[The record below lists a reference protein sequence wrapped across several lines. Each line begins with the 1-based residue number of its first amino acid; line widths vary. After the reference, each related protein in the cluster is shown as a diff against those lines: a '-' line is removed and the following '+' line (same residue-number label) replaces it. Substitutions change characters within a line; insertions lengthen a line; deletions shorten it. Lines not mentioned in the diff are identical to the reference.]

1 MASTQPAPA
10 DTVVSFAFHAAKAAQ
25 TLQGACL
32 TPHDRMQMSAW
43 HDKARLAGY
52 DRMVIHDRDEGDAS
66 EVGNFLSVY
75 RRGQAWSRWGFAR
88 SGARIRAWCCLTG
101 ADVGDFASLSD
112 ALHSVLAGTAAQ
124 PRTATVT
131 QLITRARLGSAA

>member
-1 MASTQPAPA
+1 MQ
-10 DTVVSFAFHAAKAAQ
+10 VAAWQ
-25 TLQGACL
+25 
-32 TPHDRMQMSAW
+32 DRA
-43 HDKARLAGY
+43 KLAGY

-88 SGARIRAWCCLTG
+88 SGARIGAWCCLTG

-112 ALHSVLAGTAAQ
+112 ALQSVLTGVTAEAQ
-124 PRTATVT
+124 PEATNLIPFRT
-131 QLITRARLGSAA
+131 RMGSAA